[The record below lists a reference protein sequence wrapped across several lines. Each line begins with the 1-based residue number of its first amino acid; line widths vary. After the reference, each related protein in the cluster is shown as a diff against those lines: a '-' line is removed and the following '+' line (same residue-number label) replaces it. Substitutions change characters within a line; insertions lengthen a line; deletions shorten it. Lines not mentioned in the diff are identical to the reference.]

1 MHGGPRLIQ
10 LAEPRQ
16 SSGEIEM
23 RDGRISVGFE
33 AVLPV
38 GEHRSNVV
46 WSATRSVPRQAQRPH
61 RLSFWGLL
69 LANGLLHT
77 TGGVVQ
83 GAYNT
88 GLRSAA
94 ILFVPLSVWVIYA
107 CVIRG
112 PYSGKVVGVAGPTL

>member
-1 MHGGPRLIQ
+1 MEEFRLASRPFYPLVNIALMWFGAP
-10 LAEPRQ
+10 LAAYL
-16 SSGEIEM
+16 
-23 RDGRISVGFE
+23 GRRN
-33 AVLPV
+33 VLI
-38 GEHRSNVV
+38 G
-46 WSATRSVPRQAQRPH
+46 
-61 RLSFWGLL
+61 LSFWGLL

-112 PYSGKVVGVAGPTL
+112 PYSGKVVGVAGAYALTSPRGAIYDAPSYITP